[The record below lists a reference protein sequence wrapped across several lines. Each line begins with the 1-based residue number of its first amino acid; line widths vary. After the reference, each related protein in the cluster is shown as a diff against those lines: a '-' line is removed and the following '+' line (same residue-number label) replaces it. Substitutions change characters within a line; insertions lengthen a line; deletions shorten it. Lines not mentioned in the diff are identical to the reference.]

1 MHMRARVPED
11 HSVRRLDFACAR
23 AGESEGQKGN
33 ACSFAAADSLGVSV
47 CRRVSRVCAC
57 VRARSLLRALRACVL
72 LVRACLR
79 Y

>member
-33 ACSFAAADSLGVSV
+33 ACSFAAADSVGVSV
-47 CRRVSRVCAC
+47 CRRVSRVRARAHALSSGHCVHASFLC
-57 VRARSLLRALRACVL
+57 VRV
-72 LVRACLR
+72 
-79 Y
+79 

>member
-1 MHMRARVPED
+1 MRARVPED

-33 ACSFAAADSLGVSV
+33 ACSFAAADSVGVSV
-47 CRRVSRVCAC
+47 CRSFACAC
-57 VRARSLLRALRACVL
+57 VRARSQLRALRACVL
-72 LVRACLR
+72 FVRACLR